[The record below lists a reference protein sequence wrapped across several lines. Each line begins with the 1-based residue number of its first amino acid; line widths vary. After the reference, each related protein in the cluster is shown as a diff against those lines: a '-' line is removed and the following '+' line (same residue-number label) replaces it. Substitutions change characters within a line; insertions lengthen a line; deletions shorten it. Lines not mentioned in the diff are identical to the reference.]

1 MKKRFFEEAKK
12 ESYLSDYDGAHLG
25 AVAVY
30 KDKII
35 LAKAYNSSKTNTTQ
49 YFYNRYRMDEKN
61 DIMDK
66 PPRSHA
72 ETGIARKIKYLDVD
86 FSDVTVYIYRELKD
100 GTLAMSY
107 PCRSCRELLRDLG
120 IRTVCYTTPAGF
132 VEEKF
137 YPVIKKR

>member
-1 MKKRFFEEAKK
+1 MNNL
-12 ESYLSDYDGAHLG
+12 ESLGQTFVPNVKDG
-25 AVAVY
+25 
-30 KDKII
+30 
-35 LAKAYNSSKTNTTQ
+35 
-49 YFYNRYRMDEKN
+49 
-61 DIMDK
+61 
-66 PPRSHA
+66 
-72 ETGIARKIKYLDVD
+72 ARKIKYLDVD

-107 PCRSCRELLRDLG
+107 PCRSCRKLLRDLG